1 VVDVLCISLNK
12 CEVGFLTDYIAKI
25 TILFKLLPK
34 RFKAACQIKL
44 IIKVYV
50 VKNLIL
56 IRLTI
61 VLNNFVNL

>member
-1 VVDVLCISLNK
+1 VHELEQCD
-12 CEVGFLTDYIAKI
+12 VGFLTGYIAKI
-25 TILFKLLPK
+25 TILFKLLLK
-34 RFKAACQIKL
+34 RFKAAGQIKL

-56 IRLTI
+56 IRSTI